1 MQSRFI
7 QYFTRKPKHLFLTD
21 AVGALVT
28 SISWLV
34 WKLLFA
40 EQFKFH
46 NDVLSGLFF
55 YAIALFC
62 ASMQFYL
69 FAKKDFAKCINF
81 IVFGNAGFVIILINL
96 LCFFWDEIS
105 ILPKLY
111 MIFECLTVSILVYIE
126 FKVRKNLLS

>member
-1 MQSRFI
+1 MLSRYI
-7 QYFTRKPKHLFLTD
+7 QYFTKKPKHLFLTD

-34 WKLLFA
+34 WKLLFV

-46 NDVLSGLFF
+46 NEVLSGLFF

-81 IVFGNAGFVIILINL
+81 IVFGNVGFVIILINL

-126 FKVRKNLLS
+126 FKVRKNLHS

>member
-1 MQSRFI
+1 MLSRYI
-7 QYFTRKPKHLFLTD
+7 QYFTKKPKHLFLTD
-21 AVGALVT
+21 AVGALIT
-28 SISWLV
+28 AFSWLV
-34 WKLLFA
+34 WILLFA

-46 NDVLSGLFF
+46 NDVLSGLIF

-69 FAKKDFAKCINF
+69 FAKKNYSRCINF
-81 IVFGNAGFVIILINL
+81 IVFGNTGFVIILINL

-111 MIFECLTVSILVYIE
+111 MLFECLTVSVLVYIE
-126 FKVRKNLLS
+126 FKVRKNLFS